1 MASRAWK
8 RARRQ
13 ARLAVNVRA
22 SIEAA
27 CPRWRKLVARIGLPE
42 SARRWTVSYCQRHE
56 QEIRARI
63 AKRGSHYA
71 RRQHDAS
78 QL

>member
-1 MASRAWK
+1 MAEKAWK

-27 CPRWRKLVARIGLPE
+27 CPRWRKLAARLGLPGPAQ
-42 SARRWTVSYCQRHE
+42 SWTARYCLRHE
-56 QEIRARI
+56 QAIRSRI
-63 AKRGSHYA
+63 AKRGAHYTM
-71 RRQHDAS
+71 RRPSA
-78 QL
+78 